1 MMGGHT
7 ASRREGRPTVDERE
21 REREREEEREEEKDL
36 RKRGWNQDV

>member
-21 REREREEEREEEKDL
+21 REREEEREEEKDL
-36 RKRGWNQDV
+36 R